1 MHDSAKKFYKLAAM
15 EIKRDIHLKRL
26 IASRHNGLIKVVT
39 GIRRCG
45 KSYLLMTL
53 FRNFL
58 LEDGVREDHIIMVD
72 LENRRNKKL
81 RDPDNLLEYIDL
93 QMVDDGMYYIL
104 LDEIQVVSEFED
116 VLNSYLS
123 VPNADVYVTGSNSRF
138 LSKDVITEFRGRG
151 DEIHITP
158 LSFMEFHS
166 VHPELESYVALQ
178 EYLTFGGL
186 PQVCIEPDEG
196 KKIGYLQRLFEK
208 TYLTDIRERYHIRG
222 EEVMEELLDVV
233 ASCIGGLTNPSKIEN
248 TFRSVKGVH
257 LSKNTIKQY
266 LDILEESFLVNR
278 CIRYDIR
285 GRKYIDTPQK
295 FYFEDLGLRNA
306 RIGFRQV
313 EQTHLMENMIYN
325 ELRLRGYIVDVG
337 VVTSNMKGEDGVY
350 RRNQLE
356 VDFVCNKGSRRVY
369 VQSDFRLPTQEKRE
383 QEMASLLK
391 IDDSFRKV
399 IITEDMIKRH
409 QDDNGV
415 EWVNVFDF
423 LRSDDI

>member
-295 FYFEDLGLRNA
+295 LYFEDLGLRNA

-369 VQSDFRLPTQEKRE
+369 VQSAFRLPTQEKRE

>member
-1 MHDSAKKFYKLAAM
+1 MATM

-81 RDPDNLLEYIDL
+81 RDPDNLLEYIDQ

-104 LDEIQVVSEFED
+104 LDEIQVVREFED

-166 VHPELESYVALQ
+166 VHPEMESYVALQ

-186 PQVCIEPDEG
+186 PQVCTEPDEG
-196 KKIGYLQRLFEK
+196 KKTGYLQRLFEK

-248 TFRSVKGVH
+248 TFRSVKGIH

-295 FYFEDLGLRNA
+295 YYFEDLGLRNA

-356 VDFVCNKGSRRVY
+356 VDFICNKGSRRVY
-369 VQSDFRLPTQEKRE
+369 VQSAFRLPTQEKRE

-423 LRSDDI
+423 LGSDDI

>member
-1 MHDSAKKFYKLAAM
+1 MAAM

-81 RDPDNLLEYIDL
+81 RDPDNLLEYIDQ

-166 VHPELESYVALQ
+166 VHPEMESYVALQ

-186 PQVCIEPDEG
+186 PQVCTEPDES
-196 KKIGYLQRLFEK
+196 KKTGYLQRLFEK

-248 TFRSVKGVH
+248 TFRSVKGIH

-295 FYFEDLGLRNA
+295 YYFEDLGLRNA

-369 VQSDFRLPTQEKRE
+369 VQSAFRLPTQEKRE

>member
-1 MHDSAKKFYKLAAM
+1 MHDLAKKFYKTTTM

-81 RDPDNLLEYIDL
+81 RDPDNLLEYIDQ
-93 QMVDDGMYYIL
+93 QMVDDAMYYIL

-166 VHPELESYVALQ
+166 AHPEMESYVALQ

-186 PQVCIEPDEG
+186 PQVCTEPDES
-196 KKIGYLQRLFEK
+196 KKTGYLQRLFEK

-248 TFRSVKGVH
+248 TFRSVKGIH

-295 FYFEDLGLRNA
+295 YYFEDLGLRNA

-337 VVTSNMKGEDGVY
+337 VVTSNLKGEDGVY

-369 VQSDFRLPTQEKRE
+369 VQSAFRLPTQEKRE

-423 LRSDDI
+423 LRSDDL

>member
-1 MHDSAKKFYKLAAM
+1 M

-53 FRNFL
+53 FRKFL

-81 RDPDNLLEYIDL
+81 RDPDTLLEYIDMH
-93 QMVDDGMYYIL
+93 MVDDEMYYIL
-104 LDEIQVVSEFED
+104 LDEIQMVREFED

-166 VHPELESYVALQ
+166 VHPEMESYVALQ

-186 PQVCIEPDEG
+186 PHVCTELDED

-222 EEVMEELLDVV
+222 EEVMEELMDVV

-248 TFRSVKGVH
+248 TFRSVKGIH

-295 FYFEDLGLRNA
+295 YYFEDLGLRNA

-369 VQSDFRLPTQEKRE
+369 VQSAFRLPTQEKRE

>member
-1 MHDSAKKFYKLAAM
+1 M

-26 IASRHNGLIKVVT
+26 IAGRHNGLIKVVT
-39 GIRRCG
+39 GLRRCG
-45 KSYLLMTL
+45 KSYLLMKL
-53 FRNFL
+53 FRKYL
-58 LEDGVREDHIIMVD
+58 LDEGVREDHIIMVD
-72 LENRRNKKL
+72 MEDRRNKTL
-81 RDPDNLLEYIDL
+81 RNPDNLLEYIDKH
-93 QMVDDGMYYIL
+93 MVDDAMYYIL
-104 LDEIQVVSEFED
+104 LDEIQMVSEFAD

-158 LSFMEFHS
+158 LSFREFHS
-166 VHPELESYVALQ
+166 AHPEMESYVALQ

-186 PQVCIEPDEG
+186 PYICTEPDEG
-196 KKIGYLQRLFEK
+196 KKTGYLQGLFEK

-222 EEVMEELLDVV
+222 EDVMAELIDVV

-248 TFRSVKGVH
+248 TFRSVKGIP

-278 CIRYDIR
+278 CIRYDIK

-295 FYFEDLGLRNA
+295 YYFEDLGLRNA

-337 VVTSNMKGEDGVY
+337 VVSSSIKGEDGVY

-356 VDFVCNKGSRRVY
+356 VDFVCNRGSRRVY
-369 VQSDFRLPTQEKRE
+369 VQSAYRLPTLEKRE

-415 EWVNVFDF
+415 EWVNIFDF
-423 LRSDDI
+423 LRCDDI

>member
-1 MHDSAKKFYKLAAM
+1 MTTM

-81 RDPDNLLEYIDL
+81 RDPDNLLEYID
-93 QMVDDGMYYIL
+93 QQIVDDGMYYIL

-186 PQVCIEPDEG
+186 PQVCTEPDEG
-196 KKIGYLQRLFEK
+196 KKTGYLQRLFEK
-208 TYLTDIRERYHIRG
+208 TYLTDIRERYRIRG

-248 TFRSVKGVH
+248 TFRSVKGIH

-295 FYFEDLGLRNA
+295 YYFEDLGLRNA

-369 VQSDFRLPTQEKRE
+369 VQSAFRLPTQEKRE

-415 EWVNVFDF
+415 EWVNIFDF